1 MKRVRRMLR
10 GSEKGAAIVEF
21 ALVVPLLLLLLWGI
35 VDIGRAFYTLNNLA
49 SAVREGARTAA
60 VMATDPT
67 PVRTRRSSRRRSTTD
82 FTPIGPPLQPE
93 SVFVTLANR
102 QVTVKASYPFAPLVL
117 VRMDISRCSQRR
129 FPLGAGSVIAETP
142 NRTSLN
148 LLAPFL

>member
-1 MKRVRRMLR
+1 MKRVRLVLR
-10 GSEKGAAIVEF
+10 RNNKGAAIVEF

-60 VMATDPT
+60 VMATNPLT
-67 PVRTRRSSRRRSTTD
+67 GSTNGTSNVSIIKSTVTTA
-82 FTPIGPPLQPE
+82 FTPIGPALKPE

-117 VRMDISRCSQRR
+117 VGWT
-129 FPLGAGSVIAETP
+129 FPVVRSTVFRWEQ
-142 NRTSLN
+142 
-148 LLAPFL
+148 AP

>member
-1 MKRVRRMLR
+1 MKRVRRALQR
-10 GSEKGAAIVEF
+10 NEKGAAIVEF

-67 PVRTRRSSRRRSTTD
+67 TVANKTIIKSTVTTA
-82 FTPIGPPLQPE
+82 FKPIGPALTTD

-102 QVTVKASYPFAPLVL
+102 EITVKASYPFAPLVL
-117 VRMDISRCSQRR
+117 VGWT
-129 FPLGAGSVIAETP
+129 FPVVRSAIFRWEQ
-142 NRTSLN
+142 
-148 LLAPFL
+148 AP

>member
-1 MKRVRRMLR
+1 MRRVRRLSR
-10 GSEKGAAIVEF
+10 RDRKGAAAVEF

-60 VMATDPT
+60 VMPTDPT
-67 PVRTRRSSRRRSTTD
+67 GATNKTTIKTTVTTD
-82 FTPIGPPLQPE
+82 FTPIGPALKPE

-117 VRMDISRCSQRR
+117 VNWT
-129 FPLGAGSVIAETP
+129 FPVVRSAVFRWEQ
-142 NRTSLN
+142 
-148 LLAPFL
+148 AP

>member
-1 MKRVRRMLR
+1 MKRVRLVLR
-10 GSEKGAAIVEF
+10 RNEKGAAIVEF

-67 PVRTRRSSRRRSTTD
+67 TTANKTLIKTAVTTA
-82 FTPIGPPLQPE
+82 FTPIGPPLKPE

-117 VRMDISRCSQRR
+117 VGWT
-129 FPLGAGSVIAETP
+129 FPVVRSTIFRWEQ
-142 NRTSLN
+142 
-148 LLAPFL
+148 AP

>member
-1 MKRVRRMLR
+1 MMRVRRALR
-10 GSEKGAAIVEF
+10 RNERGAAIVEF

-67 PVRTRRSSRRRSTTD
+67 TVANKTIIKSTVTTA
-82 FTPIGPPLQPE
+82 FKPIGPALTSD

-102 QVTVKASYPFAPLVL
+102 EITVKASYPFAPLVL
-117 VRMDISRCSQRR
+117 VGWT
-129 FPLGAGSVIAETP
+129 FPVVRSAIFRWEQ
-142 NRTSLN
+142 
-148 LLAPFL
+148 AP

>member
-1 MKRVRRMLR
+1 MTRVRLVLR
-10 GSEKGAAIVEF
+10 RHKKGAAIVEF

-60 VMATDPT
+60 VMATNPT
-67 PVRTRRSSRRRSTTD
+67 IAANTTLIKSTVTTA

-117 VRMDISRCSQRR
+117 VGWT
-129 FPLGAGSVIAETP
+129 FPVVRSTIFRWEQ
-142 NRTSLN
+142 
-148 LLAPFL
+148 AP